1 MRIGIVGARLAGSY
15 AALILARLGHEII
28 LLDPSTDGEKACG
41 GGITA
46 KAHLTMRWLREANL
60 PHSEI
65 RTVELMTVEGRGTA
79 LRLSHPIQVFSRAA
93 LDSALRREAV
103 LAGARFIP
111 ERAHQFNANG
121 RGWAFST
128 ASGESYEVDFLV
140 GADGAASSVRSSVAA
155 KLGAEDLSL
164 ALGYYLPGVHHPDKV
179 VIVFQEHGFQGYL
192 WSFPRVDHASVG
204 IIHHLNGVQA
214 TDLKQ
219 RVNSF
224 ITERYPGTNTS
235 EMEFYAARVPCLRPR
250 TLVTQ
255 QICGPNWALLG
266 DAAGFADP
274 ITAEGIYFALRSAEI
289 FGEAVRAGEPMSYE
303 QRWRLDFGA
312 DLVLAAGWC
321 DRFYSGTFLRG
332 AFTRRALQMVERSAT
347 ARWITDSLISGH
359 QRYVQLR
366 KCLLSRSPRIFVEA
380 LRTALLPRSS

>member
-46 KAHLTMRWLREANL
+46 KAHLKMRWLREANL

-79 LRLSHPIQVFSRAA
+79 LRLANPIQIFSRAA
-93 LDSALRREAV
+93 LDSALRKEAII
-103 LAGARFIP
+103 AGARFIP
-111 ERAHQFNANG
+111 ERAHQFVAN
-121 RGWAFST
+121 RQGWAFST
-128 ASGESYEVDFLV
+128 LSGTTYEVDFLV
-140 GADGAASSVRSSVAA
+140 GADGASSSVRSAVTTKLAA
-155 KLGAEDLSL
+155 DDLSL

-214 TDLKQ
+214 ADLKQ
-219 RVNSF
+219 RVNAF
-224 ITERYPGTNTS
+224 ISERYPGTDAS

-250 TLVTQ
+250 TLLVQ
-255 QICGPNWALLG
+255 HICGPNWALLG

-289 FGEAVRAGEPMSYE
+289 FGEAVKAGDPMSYE

-312 DLVLAAGWC
+312 DLILAARWC
-321 DRFYSGTFLRG
+321 DRFYSGTFFRG
-332 AFTRRALQMVERSAT
+332 AFTRRAIQMVERSAT
-347 ARWITDSLISGH
+347 VRRITDSLISGH
-359 QRYVQLR
+359 QKYVQLR
-366 KCLLSRSPRIFVEA
+366 KCLLSRSPRILAEA
-380 LRTALLPRSS
+380 MRAALLRNGS